1 MRGGDKFRQRLAEL
15 AAQATT
21 AKVRV
26 GIIEQ
31 ANYEGSDGE
40 SVAQVA
46 FWNEYGTARTPAR
59 PFFRNTIAERK
70 TEWARLAGKFMQAN
84 GGDVRQ
90 TLGLMGEGVK
100 GQIVE
105 TIQAFREI
113 AVGDIK
119 ETITNG
125 NFAPNSEV
133 TKLLKYRFPTSPAR
147 VTAAAYYKAVRDVQQ
162 GKTVVSNHDKPLQWS
177 TTMRDSIKYE
187 VTDE

>member
-31 ANYEGSDGE
+31 ANYDGSDGE

-46 FWNEYGTARTPAR
+46 FWNEYGTATIPPR

-90 TLGLMGEGVK
+90 SLSDL
-100 GQIVE
+100 GQI
-105 TIQAFREI
+105 
-113 AVGDIK
+113 AVDDIK

>member
-46 FWNEYGTARTPAR
+46 FWNEYGTATIPPR
-59 PFFRNTIAERK
+59 PFFRNTIAEHK
-70 TEWARLAGKFMQAN
+70 DEWPKQAAEMLEAN

-90 TLGLMGEGVK
+90 ALADMGEVVK
-100 GQIVE
+100 GQIKM
-105 TIQAFREI
+105 TIQDFREP
-113 AVGDIK
+113 
-119 ETITNG
+119 
-125 NFAPNSEV
+125 PN
-133 TKLLKYRFPTSPAR
+133 
-147 VTAAAYYKAVRDVQQ
+147 AAA
-162 GKTVVSNHDKPLQWS
+162 TVKQKGFDKPLTNKGTLWG
-177 TTMRDSIKYE
+177 RIDCE
-187 VTDE
+187 VADES

>member
-15 AAQATT
+15 AKQAAT

-31 ANYEGSDGE
+31 ANYDGSDGE

-84 GGDVRQ
+84 GGNVRQ
-90 TLGLMGEGVK
+90 SLSDLG
-100 GQIVE
+100 
-105 TIQAFREI
+105 EI

-125 NFAPNSEV
+125 NFAPNSKV
-133 TKLLKYRFPTSPAR
+133 TKLLKYRFPTSSAR
-147 VTAAAYYKAVRDVQQ
+147 VTAAAYYKAVRDVQR

-177 TTMRDSIKYE
+177 DTMRDSIKYE
-187 VTDE
+187 VADE

>member
-15 AAQATT
+15 AAQAAT

-31 ANYEGSDGE
+31 ANYDGSDGE

-46 FWNEYGTARTPAR
+46 FWNEYGTARTPER

-70 TEWARLAGKFMQAN
+70 TEWAKLAGKFMQAN

-90 TLGLMGEGVK
+90 SLSDL
-100 GQIVE
+100 GQI
-105 TIQAFREI
+105 
-113 AVGDIK
+113 AVDDIK

-147 VTAAAYYKAVRDVQQ
+147 VTAAAYYKAVRDVQK

-177 TTMRDSIKYE
+177 DTMRDSIKYE

>member
-1 MRGGDKFRQRLAEL
+1 MRGGDKFRQRLTEL
-15 AAQATT
+15 AKQAAM

-70 TEWARLAGKFMQAN
+70 TEWAKLAGKFMQAN

-90 TLGLMGEGVK
+90 SLSDL
-100 GQIVE
+100 GQI
-105 TIQAFREI
+105 
-113 AVGDIK
+113 AVDDIK

-177 TTMRDSIKYE
+177 DTMRDSIKYE

>member
-1 MRGGDKFRQRLAEL
+1 MRGGDKFRQRLVKL

-31 ANYEGSDGE
+31 ANYDGSDGE

-90 TLGLMGEGVK
+90 SLSYL
-100 GQIVE
+100 GQIAVE
-105 TIQAFREI
+105 
-113 AVGDIK
+113 DIK
-119 ETITNG
+119 QTIING

>member
-15 AAQATT
+15 AKQEKT

-46 FWNEYGTARTPAR
+46 FWNEYGTATIPPR
-59 PFFRNTIAERK
+59 PFFRNTIAEHK
-70 TEWARLAGKFMQAN
+70 DEWPKQAAEMLEAN

-90 TLGLMGEGVK
+90 TLELMGEGVK

-105 TIQAFREI
+105 TIQDFREP
-113 AVGDIK
+113 
-119 ETITNG
+119 
-125 NFAPNSEV
+125 PN
-133 TKLLKYRFPTSPAR
+133 
-147 VTAAAYYKAVRDVQQ
+147 AAA
-162 GKTVVSNHDKPLQWS
+162 TVKKKGFDKPLIDTGTLW
-177 TTMRDSIKYE
+177 RSIDYE
-187 VTDE
+187 VADES

>member
-46 FWNEYGTARTPAR
+46 FWNEYGTATIPPR
-59 PFFRNTIAERK
+59 PFFRNTIAEHK
-70 TEWARLAGKFMQAN
+70 DEWPKQAAEMLEAN

-90 TLGLMGEGVK
+90 ALADMGEVVK

-105 TIQAFREI
+105 TIQAFREP
-113 AVGDIK
+113 
-119 ETITNG
+119 
-125 NFAPNSEV
+125 PN
-133 TKLLKYRFPTSPAR
+133 
-147 VTAAAYYKAVRDVQQ
+147 AAA
-162 GKTVVSNHDKPLQWS
+162 TVKKKGFDKPLIDTGTLW
-177 TTMRDSIKYE
+177 RSIDYE
-187 VTDE
+187 VADES

>member
-15 AAQATT
+15 AKQEKT

-46 FWNEYGTARTPAR
+46 FWNEYGTATIPPR
-59 PFFRNTIAERK
+59 PFFRNTIAEHK
-70 TEWARLAGKFMQAN
+70 DEWPKQAAEMLEAN

-90 TLGLMGEGVK
+90 TLELMGKGVK

-105 TIQAFREI
+105 TIQDFREP
-113 AVGDIK
+113 
-119 ETITNG
+119 
-125 NFAPNSEV
+125 PN
-133 TKLLKYRFPTSPAR
+133 
-147 VTAAAYYKAVRDVQQ
+147 AAA
-162 GKTVVSNHDKPLQWS
+162 TVKKKGFDKPLIDTGTLW
-177 TTMRDSIKYE
+177 RSIDYE
-187 VTDE
+187 VADES

>member
-1 MRGGDKFRQRLAEL
+1 MRGGDRFRQRLAEL
-15 AAQATT
+15 AAQAAT

-26 GIIEQ
+26 GIVEQ
-31 ANYEGSDGE
+31 ANYDGSDGE

-90 TLGLMGEGVK
+90 SLSYL
-100 GQIVE
+100 GQIAVE
-105 TIQAFREI
+105 
-113 AVGDIK
+113 DIK
-119 ETITNG
+119 QTIING

-177 TTMRDSIKYE
+177 DTMRDSIKYE

>member
-46 FWNEYGTARTPAR
+46 FWNEYGTATIPPR
-59 PFFRNTIAERK
+59 PFFRNTIAEHK
-70 TEWARLAGKFMQAN
+70 DEWPKQAAEMLEAN

-90 TLGLMGEGVK
+90 ALADMGEVVA
-100 GQIVE
+100 GQIKM
-105 TIQAFREI
+105 TIQDFREP
-113 AVGDIK
+113 
-119 ETITNG
+119 
-125 NFAPNSEV
+125 PN
-133 TKLLKYRFPTSPAR
+133 
-147 VTAAAYYKAVRDVQQ
+147 AAA
-162 GKTVVSNHDKPLQWS
+162 TVKQKGFDKPLINKGTLWD
-177 TTMRDSIKYE
+177 RIDCE
-187 VTDE
+187 VADES

>member
-21 AKVRV
+21 TKVRV

-31 ANYEGSDGE
+31 ANYDGLDGE

-46 FWNEYGTARTPAR
+46 FWNEYGTATIPPR
-59 PFFRNTIAERK
+59 PFFRNTIAEHK
-70 TEWARLAGKFMQAN
+70 DEWPKQAATLMEAN

-90 TLGLMGEGVK
+90 TLELMGEGVK

-105 TIQAFREI
+105 TIQDFREP
-113 AVGDIK
+113 
-119 ETITNG
+119 
-125 NFAPNSEV
+125 PN
-133 TKLLKYRFPTSPAR
+133 A
-147 VTAAAYYKAVRDVQQ
+147 TA
-162 GKTVVSNHDKPLQWS
+162 TVKQKGFDKPLIDTGTLW
-177 TTMRDSIKYE
+177 RSIDYE